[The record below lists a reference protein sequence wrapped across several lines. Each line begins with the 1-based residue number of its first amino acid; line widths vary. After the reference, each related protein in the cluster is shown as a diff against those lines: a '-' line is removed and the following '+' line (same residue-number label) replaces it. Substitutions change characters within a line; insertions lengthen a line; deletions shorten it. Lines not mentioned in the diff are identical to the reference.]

1 MPNGGVWHHI
11 LRFNS
16 KLSATFRALLTNMPG
31 MEVAGYMA
39 QLVSKRKEG
48 PTTGILRPI
57 KRLDPNKLVVED
69 LIDLSGASQVRIR
82 PDAITGLQG
91 TLRVEYTHRRDGPY
105 KAFPVHTFGFMY
117 FHHHPDPICSE
128 LRFRVMPASNEH
140 TFDAGHD
147 LLLPNGL
154 PWKLRMTRRGSAKL
168 MFQDI
173 LIRDQLLTA
182 KECQLIVEN
191 MPGDKA
197 TLHAMGDV
205 FLLKL
210 NRNSLHFHLG
220 KGCNCVWVKLFRPWQ
235 HATIAVKYAQENDYS
250 ASNPVLL
257 SVVVED

>member
-31 MEVAGYMA
+31 MEVAGYMP

-117 FHHHPDPICSE
+117 FHRHPDPICSE

-154 PWKLRMTRRGSAKL
+154 PWKLRMARKSGAKL

-210 NRNSLHFHLG
+210 NYNSLSFHLG
-220 KGCNCVWVKLFRPWQ
+220 KGCNCVWVKLSRPWQ